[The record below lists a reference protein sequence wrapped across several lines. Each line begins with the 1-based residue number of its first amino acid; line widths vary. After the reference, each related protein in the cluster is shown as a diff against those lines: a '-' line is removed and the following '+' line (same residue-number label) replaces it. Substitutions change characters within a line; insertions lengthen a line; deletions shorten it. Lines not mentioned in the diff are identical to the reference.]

1 MAAGDLNPSR
11 RALLG
16 AALAAPVVG
25 LAPFGASQAP
35 VAASVVSA
43 RRAARWERALAR
55 FRAAE
60 AGLAGVAHSEDEAV
74 YDRAGELF
82 DRALRGLLRTPAP
95 DAEALAGKLALAV
108 RHLAWE
114 LNAGDA
120 CMAALVRDARL
131 VACCGGGAATA

>member
-25 LAPFGASQAP
+25 LAPFGASAAAGAP
-35 VAASVVSA
+35 AAQNA
-43 RRAARWERALAR
+43 RRTARWECALAR

-60 AGLAGVAHSEDEAV
+60 AGLAGVAECEDEAV
-74 YDRAGELF
+74 YDRAGERF

-95 DAEALAGKLALAV
+95 DAGALAGKLALAV

-114 LNAGDA
+114 LNGGEA

-131 VACCGGGAATA
+131 VASRAAA